1 MNLKKKLMLAATAA
15 LLAFGAVALTA
26 CGGESD
32 EEAIEKALV
41 ADLDQ
46 VKSIDDAFLDEA
58 ISSDDL
64 SYLADYGIDGKE
76 FVKSYLEGFDY
87 SIDGIEVDG
96 DTALATVTLTCKS
109 MDDYSE
115 ALSQAV
121 EEMTSDVSRFADMS
135 EDEVNQEIGSVIMSA
150 LSGLQAKPL
159 DPITIEYEKANG
171 QWAPTKDAEDVVA
184 SAMFSGM

>member
-1 MNLKKKLMLAATAA
+1 MNLKKKLLLAATAA
-15 LLAFGAVALTA
+15 LLAFGATALAA

-32 EEAIEKALV
+32 EDAIAKALTT
-41 ADLDQ
+41 DLDQ
-46 VKSIDDAFLDEA
+46 VKDIDEAFLDEA

-76 FVKSYLEGFDY
+76 FVKCYLEGFDY

-115 ALSQAV
+115 ALNQAI
-121 EEMTSDVSRFADMS
+121 EDMTSDISRFADMD
-135 EDEVNQEIGSVIMSA
+135 EDEVNQEIGSVIMGA

-159 DPITIEYEKANG
+159 DPIVIEYEKTNG
-171 QWAPTKDAEDVVA
+171 QWAPTEDAEDVVA